1 MKISLDRTASLSLVL
16 LASLA
21 PLCPLA
27 CRAAPRSPQPTPDMA
42 EVAGKYALVSVDGKL
57 LPAAVSHEGATL
69 EVRSGTFIMG
79 VDGRCST
86 TTVFVPPSGR
96 EVTREVGA
104 VFAKDG
110 PRLTFWWD
118 GAGTTTGT
126 VEGTTFTMDN
136 EGMLFVYRR

>member
-1 MKISLDRTASLSLVL
+1 MKIRLGRTASLL

-21 PLCPLA
+21 MLA
-27 CRAAPRSPQPTPDMA
+27 PFACQTAPRSPQPTPDMA
-42 EVAGKYALVSVDGKL
+42 EIAGKYALVSVDGKPV
-57 LPAAVSHEGATL
+57 PAMVSHESASL
-69 EVRSGTFIMG
+69 EVRSGSFIMG

-126 VEGTTFTMDN
+126 VDGTTFTMDN
-136 EGMLFVYRR
+136 EGMVFVYRR